1 MISVL
6 RISFIAF
13 FSLIV
18 SIGFAQ
24 DTNTSSKDLK
34 RKNLKSTA
42 REQIKMLHDGGVL
55 LVRLST
61 KKNAIEALRSQG
73 KKEQADQMQKNQD
86 ILNKAII
93 KGFKAEYKF
102 SPVYFFY
109 SDYSKNVSNNEL
121 NAVPFLGEDLMPD
134 KSIQVTQSKFLT
146 AEFSSLNAESMDG
159 TALIIMNEKFEKLK
173 RPFPFYVTERKG
185 TPLEKGPGKVVGKME
200 KKLNKFYNK

>member
-1 MISVL
+1 MISVQRL
-6 RISFIAF
+6 LAAIFL
-13 FSLIV
+13 SLIG

-24 DTNTSSKDLK
+24 ETNTSSKDLK
-34 RKNLKSTA
+34 RKNLKSTS

-61 KKNAIEALRSQG
+61 KKNAIEALRGLG
-73 KKEQADQMQKNQD
+73 KNEQANQMQKNQD
-86 ILNKAII
+86 VLNKGII
-93 KGFKAEYKF
+93 RAFKVEYKF

-146 AEFSSLNAESMDG
+146 AEFSSFNSVESDG
-159 TALIIMNEKFEKLK
+159 TALLIMNEKFEKLK

-185 TPLEKGPGKVVGKME
+185 TPLEKAPEKVVRKME
-200 KKLNKFYNK
+200 RKLNKFYNK